1 MSGQIDPKLAGSVL
15 MFGFRGGTLNDP
27 ETRTDIAELK
37 GLHPRGVILFDHDIA
52 GNHPRNIHNP
62 KQLTKLIGDLRHE
75 LGEGLVIGIDQEGG
89 AVARLRPNYGFLP
102 TVSAEDF
109 ASMLEMDQ
117 VQYSDKQARQLLEL
131 GIDLNFAPCVDLAID
146 PSSPIIAGRG
156 RSFGV
161 DGQAAARCAGVVIE
175 AHERQGVRCCIK
187 HFPGHGSALL
197 DSHMGVT
204 DITRVHQ
211 PEELEIFQALVN
223 QYNARV
229 AVMSGHLVNTAI
241 DPDLPAS
248 LSSAHT
254 TGVLRDRLG
263 FDGVVVT
270 DSLDMRA
277 IRDRLGEGQASV
289 LASQAGADLIVDGLN
304 APGYREPGGATRITQ
319 GLRQH
324 GNHEQIMAAARR
336 LDRFFSPI
344 ESA

>member
-1 MSGQIDPKLAGSVL
+1 MSGLIDPKLAGSVL

-37 GLHPRGVILFDHDIA
+37 KLHPRGVILFDHDIA

-62 KQLTKLIGDLRHE
+62 KQLKKLIADIRHE
-75 LGEGLVIGIDQEGG
+75 LGEDLIIGIDQEGG
-89 AVARLRPNYGFLP
+89 AVARLREDNGFLP
-102 TVSAEDF
+102 SVSAEGF

-117 VQYSDKQARQLLEL
+117 VQYSDKQARQLREL

-161 DGQAAARCAGVVIE
+161 DVQEAARCAGVVIG

-211 PEELEIFQALVN
+211 PEELEVFKALIE
-223 QYNARV
+223 QYQDRI

-248 LSSAHT
+248 LSPAHT

-289 LASQAGADLIVDGLN
+289 LSIEAGADLLVDGLN
-304 APGYREPGGATRITQ
+304 SPGYREPGGATRITQ

-324 GNHEQIMAAARR
+324 GNEEEIIAASHR
-336 LDRFFSPI
+336 LDRFFLPI
-344 ESA
+344 QSV

>member
-1 MSGQIDPKLAGSVL
+1 MSGLIDPKLAGSVL

-27 ETRTDIAELK
+27 ETSTDIAELK
-37 GLHPRGVILFDHDIA
+37 RLHPRGVILFDHDIA

-62 KQLTKLIGDLRHE
+62 KQLNKLIGDLRHE
-75 LGEGLVIGIDQEGG
+75 LGEELVIGIDQEGG
-89 AVARLRPNYGFLP
+89 AVARLREDNGFLP

-117 VQYSDKQARQLLEL
+117 IQYSDRQARQLREL
-131 GIDLNFAPCVDLAID
+131 GIDLNFAPCVDLSID

-161 DGQAAARCAGVVIE
+161 DVQEAARCAGVVIA
-175 AHERQGVRCCIK
+175 AHERHGVRCCIK

-197 DSHMGVT
+197 DSHMGLT

-211 PEELEIFQALVN
+211 PEELQIFQALVE
-223 QYNARV
+223 QYNTRV
-229 AVMSGHLVNTAI
+229 AVMSGHLVNTTI

-248 LSSAHT
+248 LSPAHT

-289 LASQAGADLIVDGLN
+289 LAIEAGADLILDGLN

-324 GNHEQIMAAARR
+324 GNEEEIIAASRR

-344 ESA
+344 QSA

>member
-1 MSGQIDPKLAGSVL
+1 MSGLIDPKLAGSVL

-27 ETRTDIAELK
+27 ETRTDIDELK
-37 GLHPRGVILFDHDIA
+37 RLHPRGVILFDHDIA

-62 KQLTKLIGDLRHE
+62 KQLAKLIADLRDE

-89 AVARLRPNYGFLP
+89 GVARLREDNGFLP

-117 VQYSDKQARQLLEL
+117 VQYSDKQARQLREL

-161 DGQAAARCAGVVIE
+161 DVQEAARCAGVVIA

-211 PEELEIFQALVN
+211 PEELEIFQALVE
-223 QYNARV
+223 QYNTRV

-248 LSSAHT
+248 LSPVHT

-263 FDGVVVT
+263 FEGVVVT

-277 IRDRLGEGQASV
+277 IRDRFGEGRASV
-289 LASQAGADLIVDGLN
+289 LAIEAGADLILDGLN
-304 APGYREPGGATRITQ
+304 SPGYREPGGATRITQ

-324 GNHEQIMAAARR
+324 GNEERVIVASRR

-344 ESA
+344 ESV